1 MAPSIDTATDLEK
14 ASEFGDAPSPVQGG
28 PSTRFVPTLTLR
40 EELDAKRQN
49 TIKLPLERRL
59 TIERTHSIGG
69 TSITRPRIDPSAR
82 LAGEFRTLSIH
93 ARLLELAPRSSRRST
108 TPRMARRSRRP

>member
-1 MAPSIDTATDLEK
+1 MSPSIATATSDIEK
-14 ASEFGDAPSPVQGG
+14 ADYEDAPSPTQAG
-28 PSTRFVPTLTLR
+28 PSTRFGRTLTLR

-69 TSITRPRIDPSAR
+69 TSIARPRIDPTAR
-82 LAGEFRTLSIH
+82 LAGVYRTLSINV
-93 ARLLELAPRSSRRST
+93 RRS
-108 TPRMARRSRRP
+108 ACFL